1 MFHPVQ
7 FPVKVRDIIK
17 PVLVPYKRL
26 KQFLM
31 NDTDLLLTGVIL
43 ITSFSLSL
51 STQTN
56 INFYFTLY
64 LGLLTV
70 STPLCFVFVNLCAL
84 NVSLLNEVHTTSK
97 RLVKITRVINKFI
110 SNLEI
115 LVINPFS
122 NIVCVL

>member
-1 MFHPVQ
+1 
-7 FPVKVRDIIK
+7 
-17 PVLVPYKRL
+17 
-26 KQFLM
+26 M